1 VVFTK
6 IPGGFFCLVPS
17 RQLPKTMPNKNTSAG
32 METSDAT
39 KLVKINWLAFFRFP
53 PARSTTMGMA
63 VTGGTAL

>member
-1 VVFTK
+1 
-6 IPGGFFCLVPS
+6 
-17 RQLPKTMPNKNTSAG
+17 MPNKNTSAG

-39 KLVKINWLAFFRFP
+39 KLVKMNWLAFFRFP